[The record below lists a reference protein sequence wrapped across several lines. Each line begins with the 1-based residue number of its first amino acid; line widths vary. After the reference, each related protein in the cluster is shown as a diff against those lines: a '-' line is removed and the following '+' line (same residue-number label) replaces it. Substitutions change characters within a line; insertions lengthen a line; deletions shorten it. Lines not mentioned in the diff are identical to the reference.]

1 MEQSTGASNPRI
13 IIAEDERIISTDI
26 HYFLES
32 HGYLIVASVE
42 SGEELIRKAR
52 ELKPD
57 LALVDIMLAG
67 SLDGIE
73 AATRLH
79 DELSVPVI
87 FITAHSDNA
96 TIQRAK
102 SSKPYGYIIKPVNH
116 NELYST
122 IEMARARRE
131 LEIQLEESRRELRY
145 SEDKFSKAFMH
156 SPVAM
161 LLTNLA
167 SGIMVDANNKLME
180 LTGYLKSEIIGQST
194 LGLKLWSD
202 PSERPPF
209 IERLQ
214 KDGQVENLEVKLR
227 DKSGHLHVVSL
238 NSSLISIG
246 EQPHIVTQMQDIT
259 QRKNMEEELI
269 KSTKFEAV
277 AILAG
282 GIAHDFN
289 NLLTVI
295 SGNIALIRMAIS
307 GNEEV
312 NESLEEMDKASN
324 MARDLSYQ
332 LLNFAR
338 ISKPAIDITP
348 VDDFIHEDV
357 KFADTHPG
365 IHVSVD
371 AVTDIWQVRA
381 DATLMRR
388 VMYHL
393 LANAIEAMPDGGTI
407 RVDASNVRLD
417 GQSAVALAEGNYVKL
432 RVIDSGVGIPQ
443 ENIKKIFDPYFSTKT
458 TYTEKG
464 MGMGLSLAYSIVK
477 RHRGLIQIES
487 RVGEGTTVIIYLPA
501 TT

>member
-1 MEQSTGASNPRI
+1 MEHSTGASNPRI

-32 HGYLIVASVE
+32 HGYVIVASVE
-42 SGEELIRKAR
+42 SGEDLISKSM

-102 SSKPYGYIIKPVNH
+102 SSKPYGYIIKPVHH

-131 LEIQLEESRRELRY
+131 LEIQLEESRRELRF

-161 LLTNLA
+161 IITNLN
-167 SGIMVDANNKLME
+167 SGLMVDGNNRLVE
-180 LTGYLKSEIIGQST
+180 LSGYSKSELIGHST
-194 LGLKLWSD
+194 LELKMWAD
-202 PSERPPF
+202 PKDQVSF
-209 IERLQ
+209 IERLES
-214 KDGQVENLEVKLR
+214 DGQVENLEVKLR
-227 DKSGHLHVVSL
+227 DKAGFIHLVSI
-238 NSSLISIG
+238 NSSLVSIG
-246 EQPHIVTQMQDIT
+246 EQLHMVTQMQDIT

-307 GNEEV
+307 GNDEV
-312 NESLEEMDKASN
+312 NESLGEMDKASN

-338 ISKPAIDITP
+338 ISRPAIDVTS
-348 VDDFIHEDV
+348 VEDFIHEDV
-357 KFADTHPG
+357 KFMDSHPG
-365 IHVSVD
+365 IKVSIN
-371 AVTDIWQVRA
+371 AGEDIWQVRA
-381 DATLMRR
+381 DATLLRR

-393 LANAIEAMPDGGTI
+393 LANAIEAMPGGGTI
-407 RVDASNVRLD
+407 RVDASNVHLD
-417 GQSAVALAEGNYVKL
+417 SQSAVALAEGNYVKIC
-432 RVIDSGVGIPQ
+432 VTDSGVGIPQ

-487 RVGEGTTVIIYLPA
+487 TVGEGTTVIIYLPA
-501 TT
+501 TH